1 MKKKGKRGKRRGKG
15 ESEKGK
21 VAKRK
26 GKGARGKGKGGRE
39 KTTKNYK
46 IKDNSIRI
54 ALKKTK
60 GGHFKLVFLGH
71 QNAPFNLLKS
81 QNFLC
86 KGGSVP
92 LHRSNFLKS
101 LGGPR
106 KPVK

>member
-54 ALKKTK
+54 ALKKTQ
-60 GGHFKLVFLGH
+60 GDTLSWYF
-71 QNAPFNLLKS
+71 
-81 QNFLC
+81 
-86 KGGSVP
+86 
-92 LHRSNFLKS
+92 
-101 LGGPR
+101 
-106 KPVK
+106 